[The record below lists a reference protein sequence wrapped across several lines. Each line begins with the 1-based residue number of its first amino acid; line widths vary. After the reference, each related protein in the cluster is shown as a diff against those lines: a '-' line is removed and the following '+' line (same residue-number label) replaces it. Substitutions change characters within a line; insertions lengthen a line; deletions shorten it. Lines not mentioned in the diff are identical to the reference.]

1 MSATDDLP
9 TQQKSNSDS
18 VCVDLHLCEKWR
30 LLLMTDF
37 FIILISSGNQC
48 EWQIFQSS
56 NVIDR
61 YWKSKTTEFIE
72 LFILC
77 KPQLRKNKQM
87 TTSTKQKKK
96 HNMKI
101 NVVQCPSND
110 QKIWWHIF
118 CWGIEGRD
126 GGICYRT
133 YYSTAIESEIR
144 SGTKWHCPTWLL
156 IFATHYW
163 SSFEILLDLLFIDL

>member
-1 MSATDDLP
+1 
-9 TQQKSNSDS
+9 
-18 VCVDLHLCEKWR
+18 
-30 LLLMTDF
+30 MTDF
-37 FIILISSGNQC
+37 FITLISSGNQC

-87 TTSTKQKKK
+87 TTSTKKRSITWKSMSFNAHQMIKK
-96 HNMKI
+96 N
-101 NVVQCPSND
+101 
-110 QKIWWHIF
+110 WWHTF
-118 CWGIEGRD
+118 CWVIQGRD

-133 YYSTAIESEIR
+133 YYSIAIESEIR
-144 SGTKWHCPTWLL
+144 SGTKWHCRTWLL

-163 SSFEILLDLLFIDL
+163 SSFEIRLDLLFIDL